1 MTTKPAVRP
10 PPASDYAHLEPLPD
24 APPYPDYDVKHYKQI
39 ARSDQTLETWL
50 RHYGDAVVDGNM
62 YLCFNRTDHPATWL
76 APDCFV
82 AIGVDPAH
90 LEVSN
95 GYIINEVGKPP
106 DLVIEVGSRSTGRRD
121 YTFKRLRY
129 AAFGIGEYWLYDP
142 SGGNYYPYA
151 LIGFRL
157 VNGQYELFEIHND
170 DGIIWGHSPLL
181 GLDLCWVDGDLLF
194 RNPATG
200 EFLLTQPQLQDAFE
214 AAREEL
220 IATQDVLAVAE
231 TRAHDA
237 EAIAAVAANRAA
249 SAESRAAAEATRAA
263 DAESRAD
270 DAESRA
276 DNAETRA
283 TSAETRAATAEA
295 EMERLRAILRRFKD
309 SPAGSEPEQ
318 QLG

>member
-24 APPYPDYDVKHYKQI
+24 APPYPDYDVKHSKQI

-76 APDCFV
+76 SPDCFV

-129 AAFGIGEYWLYDP
+129 AAFGVGEYWLYDP
-142 SGGNYYPYA
+142 SGGDYYPYPLA
-151 LIGFRL
+151 GFRL
-157 VNGQYELFEIHND
+157 VNGHYEPFAIHDD

-214 AAREEL
+214 TTREEL

-231 TRAHDA
+231 TRANDA
-237 EAIAAVAANRAA
+237 EAVAAAATIRAA
-249 SAESRAAAEATRAA
+249 SAETRATNAETRAAAEATRAT
-263 DAESRAD
+263 DAESRA
-270 DAESRA
+270 AS
-276 DNAETRA
+276 
-283 TSAETRAATAEA
+283 AEA
-295 EMERLRAILRRFKD
+295 ETERLRAILRRLKD
-309 SPAGSEPEQ
+309 RAAGSEPEQ